1 MLTSLVTGNKLKNIR
16 LSAPGFDPAATA
28 DKTLAIV
35 LKNDGYCFCVGEG
48 PNKNVLAV
56 QAADWPEEQQKLH
69 PSDRLSW
76 LMQEEALPGKLY
88 ARVLVALE
96 SSRFTLVPT
105 AVYQDGTGT
114 DYYESVH
121 KRSLDEQLNRDSL
134 KHTEAELIYGLA
146 YGLLGAVR
154 LRFPSAG
161 IRSLPGILTEYLYTK
176 AAAAEQIIVLPR
188 ANRLLLWAYK
198 KQKLQ
203 LLNSLY
209 FETNEDVLYHCLN
222 TRKQL
227 GLDQAVV
234 TLLETDVDQS
244 SLTSLLAGQFN
255 NCVSLSPGSELPIGF
270 ALAKLEKGA
279 VADALALLCVS

>member
-1 MLTSLVTGNKLKNIR
+1 MPISLVTGNKLKNIR
-16 LSAPGFDPAATA
+16 LTAPGFDPAATA

-35 LKNDGYCFCVGEG
+35 LKNDGYCFCVAEGES
-48 PNKNVLAV
+48 KKVIAV
-56 QAADWPEEQQKLH
+56 QAAAWPNEQQKLH

-76 LMQEEALPGKLY
+76 LLQEEVLPGKIY
-88 ARVLVALE
+88 AKVQLALA
-96 SSRFTLVPT
+96 SHRFTLVPT

-146 YGLLGAVR
+146 FGLLGAVR
-154 LRFPSAG
+154 LRFPSAS

-176 AAAAEQIIVLPR
+176 AEAAETIFVQQNPQQ
-188 ANRLLLWAYK
+188 LLIWAYK

-203 LLNSLY
+203 LINALY
-209 FETNEDVLYHCLN
+209 VETDEDILYHSLN

-227 GLDQAVV
+227 GLEQAELV
-234 TLLETDVDQS
+234 
-244 SLTSLLAGQFN
+244 LLAGPADQSGLLKLLRTQFKQ
-255 NCVSLSPGSELPIGF
+255 CTTLDLGDELGLAFDI
-270 ALAKLEKGA
+270 AKLEKA
-279 VADALALLCVS
+279 AAAEAFALLCAS

>member
-1 MLTSLVTGNKLKNIR
+1 MKNIR
-16 LSAPGFDPAATA
+16 LNAPGFDPAATA

-48 PNKNVLAV
+48 PNKKVVAV
-56 QAADWPEEQQKLH
+56 QAAPWPEEQRNLH
-69 PSDRLSW
+69 PSERLSW
-76 LMQEEALPGKLY
+76 LMQQEALPGKVY
-88 ARVLVALE
+88 ARVLVAL
-96 SSRFTLVPT
+96 SSKRFTLVPT

-154 LRFPSAG
+154 LRFPSAS
-161 IRSLPGILTEYLYTK
+161 IRSVAGVMTEYLFTQ
-176 AAAAEQIIVLPR
+176 AAADQIFVLVQGQD
-188 ANRLLLWAYK
+188 LLIWAYK

-203 LLNSLY
+203 LLNCLY
-209 FETNEDVLYHCLN
+209 IETAEDVLYHCLN

-227 GLDQAVV
+227 GLDQAAVV
-234 TLLETDVDQS
+234 LLETDNDQS
-244 SLTSLLAGQFN
+244 RLQNLLAGQFSQ
-255 NCVSLSPGSELPIGF
+255 CSSLHPGEELTIGF
-270 ALAKLEKGA
+270 ELAKLEKGA
-279 VADALALLCVS
+279 VAEALALLCVS